1 MKKFFTLILFSLP
14 ILSYADYYSNGYYRN
29 DGSYVSGSYRS
40 NPNFSNQDNYSTQ
53 GNYNPYTGS
62 SGTRAADYSPQAYN
76 YGSGHTIHTGPKGG
90 QYYYN
95 NSGNKV
101 YVPKRY

>member
-1 MKKFFTLILFSLP
+1 MKKIFAFLLLAVSSI
-14 ILSYADYYSNGYYRN
+14 SYADTYVNGYYRN
-29 DGSYVSGSYRS
+29 DGTYVNGYTRS
-40 NPNFSNQDNYSTQ
+40 DSNSSNYDNYSTR

-62 SGTRAADYSPQAYN
+62 SGSRAEDYSPQAYN
-76 YGSGHTIHTGPKGG
+76 YGSGRNIETGPRGG

-95 NSGNKV
+95 DSGNKV